1 MAKLSPSTLNR
12 ILEELDTYELGN
24 TKKEC
29 IRELVTAEL
38 TRRDGADRF
47 QEFHKWIKQGD
58 AILTQVQEEIRL
70 LKETT
75 APDAELVSKAEVL
88 RIIEGLVN
96 ESPQNDH
103 EQGANWCAGKI
114 KKAVEKLPAVSR

>member
-12 ILEELDTYELGN
+12 ILEELDTYELSI
-24 TKKEC
+24 TKKDC

-38 TRRDGADRF
+38 ARREGADRF

-58 AILTQVQEEIRL
+58 TILSQVQEEIRL

-75 APDAELVSKAEVL
+75 APDAELVSKVEVMRIVEAFMTAEPL
-88 RIIEGLVN
+88 
-96 ESPQNDH
+96 NDH
-103 EQGANWCAGKI
+103 EKGANWCAGKI
-114 KKAVEKLPAVSR
+114 KAAVDSLPAISR